1 LSNNQKASDSKLSGT
16 TLRVYRYFYRSGKPL
31 GIRDIQ
37 RGLSLSS
44 PSVAEYHVKK
54 LLAMGLVKQEKE
66 GSESSGFIVD
76 RIVFE
81 NMIRVKRVLIPL
93 QIAFVVFFGLALI
106 LLVFLF
112 RPSVMSGQYL
122 FSIIVVA
129 TACAVFTYQT
139 VNTLRSS
146 AV

>member
-1 LSNNQKASDSKLSGT
+1 MSDNQKASDTRLTGT
-16 TLRVYRYFYRSGKPL
+16 TLRVYRYLYRSGKPL
-31 GIRDIQ
+31 GIRDVQ

-54 LLAMGLVKQEKE
+54 LFAMGLIKQEAE
-66 GSESSGFIVD
+66 GESSRFVVD
-76 RIVFE
+76 RVVFE
-81 NMIRVKRVLIPL
+81 NMIRIKRVLIPM
-93 QIAFVVFFGLALI
+93 QVAYVVFFGLALV
-106 LLVFLF
+106 LLLFLF
-112 RPSVMSGQYL
+112 RPSVLSGQYL

-129 TACAVFTYQT
+129 AACAVFVYQT

>member
-1 LSNNQKASDSKLSGT
+1 VSNNQKASDSQLSGT
-16 TLRVYRYFYRSGKPL
+16 TLRVYRYLYRSGKPL
-31 GIRDIQ
+31 GIRDVQ

-54 LLAMGLVKQEKE
+54 LLAMGLVKQEE
-66 GSESSGFIVD
+66 GSEFSGFIVD
-76 RIVFE
+76 RVVFD
-81 NMIRVKRVLIPL
+81 NMIRLKRLLIPL
-93 QIAFVVFFGLALI
+93 QIAYVVFFGLALA

-112 RPSVMSGQYL
+112 RPSTLSGQYL

-129 TACAVFTYQT
+129 AACAVFAYQT
-139 VNTLRSS
+139 VNTFRRS